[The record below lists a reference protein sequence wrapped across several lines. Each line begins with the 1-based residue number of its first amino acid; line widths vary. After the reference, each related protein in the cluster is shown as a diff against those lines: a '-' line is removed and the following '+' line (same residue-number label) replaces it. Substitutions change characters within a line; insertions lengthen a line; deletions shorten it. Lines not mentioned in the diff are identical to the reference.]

1 MSRPLRILLVL
12 EPGIDGVFRYVA
24 GLADFLRAQGQQVH
38 VAYSDRRGGPALQE
52 FVKKLAEAG
61 CETLNL
67 AVGNSP
73 EPADASA
80 VFRLWKMAR
89 RLKPDII
96 HAHSSKAGVLARML
110 ALTGIRAFYFY
121 TPQAYYGLA
130 RRGGAKEWFFN
141 AIETAFCRIGTTL
154 CTSSDEERFA
164 IETLHVPPARLRTI
178 FNPVDTARF
187 APATADAKARTRRE
201 LGLPEQHII
210 LGSMGRLSF
219 QKDPQTLLR
228 AVAPVLR
235 ERGDVTLLHVG
246 RGELEDEVVQLIGEL
261 GIAERIHR
269 VPYLDEPRRFYEAA
283 DAFLLPSR
291 YEGMPLV
298 LLEALACDL
307 PMIVSAAPGMTDIL
321 QAGLTHCWSAPP
333 EDVGAFEQAIRSFL
347 ADRAAARASNHR
359 SRAIELFSSEKCY
372 GTVLN
377 IFCKVSEPT
386 YRPK

>member
-12 EPGIDGVFRYVA
+12 EPGIDGVFRYVS
-24 GLADFLRAQGQQVH
+24 GLADFLRTQGQEVH
-38 VAYSDRRGGPALQE
+38 VAYSDRRGGPALRE
-52 FVKKLAEAG
+52 FLKNLTEAG

-73 EPADASA
+73 EPADVSA

-96 HAHSSKAGVLARML
+96 HAHSSKAGVLARAL
-110 ALTGIRAFYFY
+110 AFVGIRATYFY

-130 RRGGAKEWFFN
+130 RRGGAKEWCFN

-154 CTSSDEERFA
+154 CTSSDEQRFA
-164 IETLHVPPARLRTI
+164 VETLHVPPARLRTI
-178 FNPVDTARF
+178 FNPVDTVRF
-187 APATADAKARTRRE
+187 APASPEAKARTRHE
-201 LGLPEQHII
+201 LGLPGHQIV

-235 ERGDVTLLHVG
+235 ERTDVTLLHVG
-246 RGELEDEVVQLIGEL
+246 RGELEDEVTQLVREL
-261 GIAERIHR
+261 GLTKRMHR
-269 VPYLDEPRRFYEAA
+269 VAYLDEPRRFYEAV

-307 PMIVSAAPGMTDIL
+307 PLIISAAPGMTDIL

-333 EDVGAFEQAIRSFL
+333 EDSIAFEHAIRSFL
-347 ADRAAARASNHR
+347 TDRPAARASNHR
-359 SRAIELFSSEKCY
+359 PRAIELFSAEKCY
-372 GTVLN
+372 GTVLK
-377 IFCKVSEPT
+377 IFCELSPSTHRPT
-386 YRPK
+386 